1 MIIKNFVEIVGKS
14 KTMDNEKLM
23 QWLEGYGRVIKL
35 QVYLIERLTDN
46 TKNLIIYTLHVW
58 VFDVHSNHT
67 KNMGCCCVLIIIIG
81 G

>member
-46 TKNLIIYTLHVW
+46 TKNL
-58 VFDVHSNHT
+58 
-67 KNMGCCCVLIIIIG
+67 
-81 G
+81 